1 MDVSWCIYIEL
12 MTDLFSQR
20 FLVYQLPVLY
30 PILMVHTIITAYLLW
45 IIIHFLCLFF
55 SDEEKDVVSVDGTE
69 VYAKSHEEDL
79 TKEGG
84 NGLMPL
90 CVCSLKIHH
99 KSLHKDIQA

>member
-1 MDVSWCIYIEL
+1 MS
-12 MTDLFSQR
+12 
-20 FLVYQLPVLY
+20 
-30 PILMVHTIITAYLLW
+30 
-45 IIIHFLCLFF
+45 FF

-84 NGLMPL
+84 NGLMPS

-99 KSLHKDIQA
+99 KSLHKDTVLSLLTKIYHKFLQVFKENISITTCPNHDIPNLQHFSISFAHEY

>member
-1 MDVSWCIYIEL
+1 MS
-12 MTDLFSQR
+12 
-20 FLVYQLPVLY
+20 
-30 PILMVHTIITAYLLW
+30 
-45 IIIHFLCLFF
+45 FF

-84 NGLMPL
+84 NGLMPS

-99 KSLHKDIQA
+99 KSLHKDIQAWHCFVTFDKNLPQISSSLQRQHIHNYLS

>member
-1 MDVSWCIYIEL
+1 MS
-12 MTDLFSQR
+12 
-20 FLVYQLPVLY
+20 
-30 PILMVHTIITAYLLW
+30 
-45 IIIHFLCLFF
+45 FF

-84 NGLMPL
+84 NGLMPS
-90 CVCSLKIHH
+90 CVCSRKIHH